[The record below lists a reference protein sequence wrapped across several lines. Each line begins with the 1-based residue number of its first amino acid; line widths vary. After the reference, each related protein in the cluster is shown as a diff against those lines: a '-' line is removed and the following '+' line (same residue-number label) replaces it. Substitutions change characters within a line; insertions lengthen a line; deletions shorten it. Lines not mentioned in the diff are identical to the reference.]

1 MTTKCIKLA
10 VEYCDNNII
19 DKKVF
24 FKELRDIQYK
34 TYLACNRAMTYMYTN
49 DMQNFIQKDI
59 GIPKQD
65 DKDIYGKSFGAWIET
80 KMNEIMESCNSG
92 NVAQTRQ
99 YISNRY
105 KNDKKAGL
113 LKGNV
118 RLSQVKRDNP
128 VIVHNDCY
136 KIIDTPTGLSI
147 NMSLFNKP
155 KQRELGFE
163 KIGQGVT
170 FKFPKIDDGSKATL
184 IKIMDKSYK
193 QGTLQLSYN
202 ERKKKWLAT
211 ISFTFE
217 SEHEEG
223 LKDNL
228 VMGIDLGITKVAT
241 MSIFDT
247 DKEEWVRMNY
257 KEQSI
262 DGKELIHYRQKIEAR
277 RKELSIATKWASDNK
292 IGHGRKKRMESVDK
306 IGDKYTRFRDTYN
319 HKVTRYIIDLAIKNK
334 VKHIQMENLSGFSD
348 YQTES
353 LLKNWSYYD
362 LQNKLKYK
370 AEEKGIDVILVNPK
384 YTSKRCSRCGC
395 IHEANRNCK
404 ENQGKFECQVCGHK
418 ENADINASKNISIP
432 YIDKI
437 ISETEVIK
445 TSKTS

>member
-10 VEYCDNNII
+10 VEYCNDNII
-19 DKKVF
+19 DKKIF

-59 GIPKQD
+59 GVPKQD
-65 DKDIYGKSFGAWIET
+65 DKDVYGKSFGAWIENR
-80 KMNEIMESCNSG
+80 MNEIMDGCLSN
-92 NVAQTRQ
+92 NVAQTRA

-105 KNDKKAGL
+105 KNDKKSGL

-118 RLSQVKRDNP
+118 SLSQVKRNNP
-128 VIVHNDCY
+128 IIVHNVAY
-136 KIIDTPTGLSI
+136 KVIETTKGLGI
-147 NMSLFNKP
+147 QVSLFNLP
-155 KQRELGFE
+155 KQEELGL
-163 KIGQGVT
+163 KRGQGVT
-170 FKFPKIDDGSKATL
+170 FIFPKIDDGSKATL
-184 IKIMDKSYK
+184 INIINKSYK

-211 ISFTFE
+211 LSYTFE
-217 SEHEEG
+217 SRQEEG
-223 LKDNL
+223 LNDNL

-241 MSIFDT
+241 MSVFDT
-247 DKEEWVRMNY
+247 VKEEWVRMNW

-277 RKELSIATKWASDNK
+277 RRELSIATKWASDSK
-292 IGHGRKKRMESVDK
+292 IGHGRKKRMETVNK
-306 IGDKYTRFRDTYN
+306 IGDKYTRFKDTYN
-319 HKVTRYIIDLAIKNK
+319 HKISRYIIDLAIKYNTK
-334 VKHIQMENLSGFSD
+334 TIQMENLSGFSE

-362 LQNKLKYK
+362 LQAKIKYK
-370 AEEKGIDVILVNPK
+370 AEEKGIEVILINPK

-395 IHEANRNCK
+395 IHEDNRNCK
-404 ENQGKFECQVCGHK
+404 ENQGKFECKVCGHN

-432 YIDKI
+432 YIDSI

-445 TSKTS
+445 TSKAS